1 MSELQHAEDKRE
13 LLHVKFRSAE
23 GQRAK
28 KDEDKNWSEALSM
41 LHETLNRPCILHSF
55 CGLLKEMSPCRE
67 NPPWNMCEI
76 GLQHVDFW

>member
-28 KDEDKNWSEALSM
+28 KDEDKN
-41 LHETLNRPCILHSF
+41 
-55 CGLLKEMSPCRE
+55 
-67 NPPWNMCEI
+67 
-76 GLQHVDFW
+76 